1 MRAWLVL
8 GLATALV
15 SACGAKLPV
24 ALGTSG
30 VVQAAGSRHGS
41 CLPRQLMTGTTSQL
55 PALRLSCLNGA
66 GSVQLQ
72 QLGGQP
78 VLINLWASWCA
89 PCREEMPR
97 IAAALDAARVSGG
110 VVPTV
115 IGVDT
120 KDVPEQAS
128 AFLAS
133 THVGWPVLLDPDA
146 SLAGALHVPGLPVT
160 LGLDSKGTVVY
171 RHIGELSA
179 TDAASAIRIIG
190 GGAGSPASAPSARK
204 AKTS

>member
-1 MRAWLVL
+1 
-8 GLATALV
+8 
-15 SACGAKLPV
+15 
-24 ALGTSG
+24 
-30 VVQAAGSRHGS
+30 
-41 CLPRQLMTGTTSQL
+41 MTGTTSQL